1 MLHVYLNVFLPFS
14 DHNLSH
20 IYLKTYIVP
29 DHKKATKRKTP
40 LLTLGRKDGS
50 QSSSSNVTSWDGEED
65 DHGKRSG
72 KRAGQRLVS
81 SLKRGTRFSLKKKRE
96 KDQGILINCTI
107 SCVNFTLY
115 FFSVL
120 IESYRLKKNKKQYSK
135 LLSGSFICLSCKS

>member
-1 MLHVYLNVFLPFS
+1 MSHVYLNVFQPFS
-14 DHNLSH
+14 DHNMSH

-50 QSSSSNVTSWDGEED
+50 QSSSSNVTSWDGEQD
-65 DHGKRSG
+65 GHGKHSG

-96 KDQGILINCTI
+96 QDQGILINCTI

-115 FFSVL
+115 FSSVL
-120 IESYRLKKNKKQYSK
+120 IEIFLLKSQKTVQ
-135 LLSGSFICLSCKS
+135 